1 MGRTRVLV
9 IDDDELITDSFRLV
23 LEGEGYTVQTVPSAS
38 RALAAV
44 DEAEWDCAFV
54 DLLLPDMDGLELL
67 EQLRGRRPGLP
78 VVVITGHGSGL
89 RGFASREAGAYAFLE
104 KPGDMTPD
112 KIVTVL
118 ASALARRRAEQELE
132 AARHQVAM
140 SEKLSTLGRLVSGVA
155 HEIRIPLTYV
165 TNNLYLVRQRLE
177 QAARARPELRELVDE
192 IDRYGKAALDGAARI
207 DRLAEDLRRLARR
220 DEAGPVEADLREVV
234 GVAVDLPGDAA
245 LLSTSGPIPPVPV
258 LPLDGSVQQ
267 VVLNLLTNA
276 VRGDAWRHG
285 PRVTRRHPA
294 GEMRSRPGQ
303 GSTPT
308 SRPALPPSSP
318 RGPRT
323 AGPSIQSGSSRPAAA
338 SGSRSAGARHHLL
351 RFPSRRRPLRAD
363 GEMTRWSRTGGA
375 GWSPAARRSP
385 FRERKGRRSC
395 GAARR
400 AGSPPRR
407 PRRRAPGR
415 SRASRGK
422 PIRSSTKLAR
432 PPRAR
437 CRRAS
442 GRARRAA
449 REALVIVAGVGR
461 APPEHVILIT
471 SLT

>member
-1 MGRTRVLV
+1 MGRARVLV

-140 SEKLSTLGRLVSGVA
+140 SEKLSTLGTLVSGVA
-155 HEIRIPLTYV
+155 HEIRTPLTYV

-192 IDRYGKAALDGAARI
+192 IARYGKAALDGAARI

-234 GVAVDLPGDAA
+234 GVAVDLFRATRRGRVDVRAD
-245 LLSTSGPIPPVPV
+245 LRSVPV
-258 LPLDGSVQQ
+258 LPLDVGQVQQ

-276 VRGDAWRHG
+276 AEAMPSGGTVRV
-285 PRVTRRHPA
+285 VTRSVPGG
-294 GEMRSRPGQ
+294 GEIEVEDQ
-303 GSTPT
+303 GSGIDPDVEARLFHPFVTT
-308 SRPALPPSSP
+308 RAEGTGLGLSICQRIVEAHGGSIRFESRGG
-318 RGPRT
+318 RGT
-323 AGPSIQSGSSRPAAA
+323 TFFVF
-338 SGSRSAGARHHLL
+338 L
-351 RFPSRRRPLRAD
+351 
-363 GEMTRWSRTGGA
+363 
-375 GWSPAARRSP
+375 P
-385 FRERKGRRSC
+385 FRDAVRS
-395 GAARR
+395 
-400 AGSPPRR
+400 
-407 PRRRAPGR
+407 
-415 SRASRGK
+415 
-422 PIRSSTKLAR
+422 
-432 PPRAR
+432 
-437 CRRAS
+437 
-442 GRARRAA
+442 
-449 REALVIVAGVGR
+449 E
-461 APPEHVILIT
+461 
-471 SLT
+471 LTA